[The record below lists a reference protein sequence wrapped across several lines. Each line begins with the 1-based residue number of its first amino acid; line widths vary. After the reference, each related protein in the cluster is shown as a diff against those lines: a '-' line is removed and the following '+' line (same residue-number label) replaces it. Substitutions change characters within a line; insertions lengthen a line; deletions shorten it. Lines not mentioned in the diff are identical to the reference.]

1 MTTKYDPPSVDDTGP
16 SFTSDE
22 IYHSEVGKKF
32 TEALEEKRIEKCFEE
47 IKQVLRNYGCEIC
60 LDDEVMSIW
69 TNDLKYHEYYS
80 QKDLDA

>member
-1 MTTKYDPPSVDDTGP
+1 MKTPKP
-16 SFTSDE
+16 
-22 IYHSEVGKKF
+22 
-32 TEALEEKRIEKCFEE
+32 EENIEKCFEE
-47 IKQVLRNYGCEIC
+47 IKQVLKKYECEIC